1 MKVLNTILLKVS
13 KTLLCCAMLYLPF
26 CSDAQTGA
34 ALTLSGNWRVKIDE
48 KIDGQMTSVEFS
60 SCQLTLSQIDENT
73 LKGDLAAC
81 GKEGGFEG
89 QIMNDE
95 LIVVLATY
103 DGVSTLFT
111 GRKVNENTVKGVY
124 FTEKNGKEGEFLWQ
138 RANHTGLARTAAP
151 AHHAE
156 HPDHKGKGAKATPH
170 AKTANG
176 ETTDHAQGHVTHLV
190 KQGDTIYSIARTYN
204 LTMQQLLD
212 LNNRTHMDIKIGDQV
227 RVIP

>member
-1 MKVLNTILLKVS
+1 MKMQNPFISTVF
-13 KTLLCCAMLYLPF
+13 KTLLCCAMLYLPL
-26 CSDAQTGA
+26 CSAAQAKTP
-34 ALTLSGNWRVKIDE
+34 LTLSGNWRVKIDE

-60 SCQLTLSQIDENT
+60 NCQLTLSQIDENT
-73 LKGDLAAC
+73 LKGDLSAC
-81 GKEGGFEG
+81 GKEGTFEG
-89 QIMNDE
+89 QIMNEE

-124 FTEKNGKEGEFLWQ
+124 FTEKNAKEGEFLWQ
-138 RANHTGLARTAAP
+138 RANHTGLATAP
-151 AHHAE
+151 HHQAH
-156 HPDHKGKGAKATPH
+156 DKKGHGAKVSPH

-176 ETTDHAQGHVTHLV
+176 ETTEHAQGNVTHLV